1 MKKFMIM
8 AVLAT
13 VLSAIPVFAEGS
25 ATATSGGRE
34 FASATAL
41 APLSGQVRIRVGERR
56 RNRRRVF
63 IRHRNRVR
71 FRRHVIRYRRRHR

>member
-25 ATATSGGRE
+25 ATATSGVAGI
-34 FASATAL
+34 ASATA
-41 APLSGQVRIRVGERR
+41 LSGQVRIRIGGRR
-56 RNRRRVF
+56 RNRRRFVV
-63 IRHRNRVR
+63 RHRNRVR
-71 FRRHVIRYRRRHR
+71 YRRQVIRYRRRHR